1 MSSEHCAAVC
11 ARGAARCRCSPSRLT
26 FCTGLLPLHTQ
37 YMVQGARCHCLHCC
51 RHIQSWCLG
60 LCRHTQE
67 HQFTTVEGIR
77 TPFPFATR
85 APIKS

>member
-1 MSSEHCAAVC
+1 MSSEHCRVVGC
-11 ARGAARCRCSPSRLT
+11 CKVQ
-26 FCTGLLPLHTQ
+26 LLLVTLDKSAQICCLGTQ
-37 YMVQGARCHCLHCC
+37 MVQGARFDDLYCC

-77 TPFPFATR
+77 MPFPFATK